1 MTQILLEHT
10 PDFFT
15 KVGNFLR
22 YVYKANY
29 IAWALVL
36 GFSVSLILS
45 RLELGDYKSA
55 LRNCGMKLE
64 VIEKAYNVTE

>member
-1 MTQILLEHT
+1 MNIPIIDHKD
-10 PDFFT
+10 DFFT

-36 GFSVSLILS
+36 GFSVSLVLS
-45 RLELGDYKSA
+45 RMELGDYKSA

>member
-1 MTQILLEHT
+1 MNIQIDHKE
-10 PDFFT
+10 DFFT

-22 YVYKANY
+22 YVYKAPY
-29 IAWALVL
+29 IAWPLVIGL
-36 GFSVSLILS
+36 LASLILT
-45 RLELGDYKSA
+45 RFELGDYKSA